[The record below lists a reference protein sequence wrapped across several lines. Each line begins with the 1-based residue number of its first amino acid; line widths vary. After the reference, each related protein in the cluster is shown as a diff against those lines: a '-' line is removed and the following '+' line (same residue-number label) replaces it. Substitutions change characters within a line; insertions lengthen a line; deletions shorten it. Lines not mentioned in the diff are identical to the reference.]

1 MLKQKLKTWLC
12 RRCDTT
18 TMFCGAAES
27 LLSFS
32 TERNNL
38 AIQQGK
44 VTRAKRWLTGWPRI
58 CLPEA
63 SWRSCDALLFLSI
76 APRSVRRTRELLLLR
91 R

>member
-1 MLKQKLKTWLC
+1 
-12 RRCDTT
+12 
-18 TMFCGAAES
+18 MFCGAAEN

-44 VTRAKRWLTGWPRI
+44 VTRAERWLTGWPRI

-63 SWRSCDALLFLSI
+63 SWRAATLCCFFRLHHVRSGVLANRFSCAAEVGEPHLGILS
-76 APRSVRRTRELLLLR
+76 R
-91 R
+91 